1 MDPKSKPYYLFIRA
15 ADSMTVH
22 DHFREGCSRQ
32 MCWDEENRLAG
43 FSDCHNAGFYQ
54 YDVNGERTYKLTGER
69 VLQNI
74 GGQWYS
80 HQILDNPTLYVSPYL
95 VCTPQGYTKHYYA
108 ESERIASRIGSGGL
122 SDSQDIPHVI
132 EMPEEEPEEPEEPD
146 EPEEPLNPGD
156 PGGVLIP
163 DWPAEPDEP
172 EKPEEPVEPAE
183 QEKQPTPPFGLDW
196 DFEGNMSELFDRK
209 QLSSLEQMD
218 KALSCAGTAFEI
230 ADDPLDIEGWA
241 VLQNPDE
248 PDCYW
253 YHPDHLGSSSWIT
266 YTDGS
271 AVQHLHYLPW
281 GEDYVDQR
289 TTNWSALHTFSAKER
304 DSETGLSYFGA
315 RYYSRDLSIWLS
327 VDPMSDK
334 YPSLSPYVYC
344 ANNPVKLIDFDGQ
357 DWVLVTGNAALW
369 YGGEVGDKSN
379 LIHTYKAT
387 SGLNNATT
395 TTGAII
401 DCQYAKYQNVRNGGP
416 TPEGQYYIN
425 LKPDPNRIANA
436 DPKTGQLLRS
446 PEGGIEKIPDYYQRE
461 DGHYCTYSEWGKHRA
476 KLEPVSVTGASNRD
490 NNSFYIHDS
499 EKGFTHGC
507 IEIEKEFFNDLME
520 YGDDNSKIDVII
532 EYPGPDHNTNGGTKK
547 TVITE

>member
-1 MDPKSKPYYLFIRA
+1 MF
-15 ADSMTVH
+15 
-22 DHFREGCSRQ
+22 
-32 MCWDEENRLAG
+32 
-43 FSDCHNAGFYQ
+43 
-54 YDVNGERTYKLTGER
+54 
-69 VLQNI
+69 
-74 GGQWYS
+74 
-80 HQILDNPTLYVSPYL
+80 
-95 VCTPQGYTKHYYA
+95 
-108 ESERIASRIGSGGL
+108 
-122 SDSQDIPHVI
+122 
-132 EMPEEEPEEPEEPD
+132 
-146 EPEEPLNPGD
+146 
-156 PGGVLIP
+156 
-163 DWPAEPDEP
+163 
-172 EKPEEPVEPAE
+172 
-183 QEKQPTPPFGLDW
+183 
-196 DFEGNMSELFDRK
+196 
-209 QLSSLEQMD
+209 
-218 KALSCAGTAFEI
+218 
-230 ADDPLDIEGWA
+230 
-241 VLQNPDE
+241 
-248 PDCYW
+248 
-253 YHPDHLGSSSWIT
+253 
-266 YTDGS
+266 
-271 AVQHLHYLPW
+271 
-281 GEDYVDQR
+281 
-289 TTNWSALHTFSAKER
+289 TFSAKEK
-304 DSETGLSYFGA
+304 DTETGLSYFGS
-315 RYYSRDLSIWLS
+315 RYYSSDLSIWLS

-344 ANNPVKLIDFDGQ
+344 ADNPVKLIDFDGQ

>member
-1 MDPKSKPYYLFIRA
+1 MNPLSGIFGTHIVTLCYRA
-15 ADSMTVH
+15 ASPHGDGWWFTAIKTHS
-22 DHFREGCSRQ
+22 
-32 MCWDEENRLAG
+32 LAH
-43 FSDCHNAGFYQ
+43 S
-54 YDVNGERTYKLTGER
+54 LT
-69 VLQNI
+69 
-74 GGQWYS
+74 
-80 HQILDNPTLYVSPYL
+80 
-95 VCTPQGYTKHYYA
+95 
-108 ESERIASRIGSGGL
+108 
-122 SDSQDIPHVI
+122 IPC
-132 EMPEEEPEEPEEPD
+132 
-146 EPEEPLNPGD
+146 PLP
-156 PGGVLIP
+156 
-163 DWPAEPDEP
+163 
-172 EKPEEPVEPAE
+172 PVRW
-183 QEKQPTPPFGLDW
+183 TF
-196 DFEGNMSELFDRK
+196 
-209 QLSSLEQMD
+209 
-218 KALSCAGTAFEI
+218 
-230 ADDPLDIEGWA
+230 
-241 VLQNPDE
+241 
-248 PDCYW
+248 
-253 YHPDHLGSSSWIT
+253 
-266 YTDGS
+266 
-271 AVQHLHYLPW
+271 
-281 GEDYVDQR
+281 
-289 TTNWSALHTFSAKER
+289 TFSAKEK
-304 DSETGLSYFGA
+304 DTETGLSYFGS
-315 RYYSRDLSIWLS
+315 RYYSSDLSIWLS

-344 ANNPVKLIDFDGQ
+344 ADNPVKLIDFDGQ